1 VLSRLG
7 YWVGTAIVIV
17 LAGAC
22 LYWAFLQPPAVRT
35 PRREGV
41 TVIKDVTLVNP
52 GLGRSPHVDIYIR
65 DGVIAAIGPTTARRS
80 RDDLVCAGCYALP
93 GLIDMGATLTAAAHV
108 GDERRSALKLLAS
121 GVTAVRE
128 TGPAPEPA
136 HDAIA
141 AGRYPGPRLLP
152 CQSHV
157 GASARCASE
166 LALPAAP
173 ADPGAVAELVRASM
187 SRQAAYAP
195 RLAAATPD
203 PKRDGLVRALFRAG
217 APIYAAG
224 AAPDGESLVRELR
237 AIVALGATPEGALVT
252 ATTSPGRFW
261 SETTYGQVAIG
272 LPADIVLYRA
282 DPTTNLD
289 HLASRQVVIADGR
302 IYPMATLQAW
312 VERYRLQARAVGAAR

>member
-7 YWVGTAIVIV
+7 YWVGTAVVVV

-22 LYWAFLQPPAVRT
+22 LFWAFLEPPSVRT
-35 PRREGV
+35 PRRDGV

-52 GLGRSPHVDIYIR
+52 GLGRSAHVDIYIR
-65 DGVIAAIGPTTARRS
+65 DGVIAAIRPTTAQRT

-93 GLIDMGATLTAAAHV
+93 GLIDMSATLTAPAHI
-108 GDERRSALKLLAS
+108 GDERRAALKLLAS

-128 TGPAPEPA
+128 TGTAPQPV

-152 CQSHV
+152 CQSHA
-157 GASARCASE
+157 GAAVRCAAD
-166 LALPAAP
+166 LVLPAAP
-173 ADPGAVAELVRASM
+173 TDPVAVAELVRVSM
-187 SRQAAYAP
+187 MRQSAYAP
-195 RLAAATPD
+195 RLAAGTPD

-224 AAPDGESLVRELR
+224 AAPDGASLVRELR

-282 DPTTNLD
+282 DPTANLEN
-289 HLASRQVVIADGR
+289 LASRQVVIADGR
-302 IYPMATLQAW
+302 IYPMATLRAW
-312 VERYRLQARAVGAAR
+312 VERYRVQARTVGAAR